1 MLAYADVCWGA
12 GVMHIGCAASRRKAR
27 AVACM
32 LVRDD
37 AELTGNQFFFWL
49 LSFFFSRGGMEIL
62 ARDDAELT
70 GTQFARFAISF
81 PGLLVQ
87 EYKY

>member
-1 MLAYADVCWGA
+1 
-12 GVMHIGCAASRRKAR
+12 
-27 AVACM
+27 M

-37 AELTGNQFFFWL
+37 AELTGNQFFFL
-49 LSFFFSRGGMEIL
+49 AAQFFFSRGGMEIL

-70 GTQFARFAISF
+70 GTHFARFAISF